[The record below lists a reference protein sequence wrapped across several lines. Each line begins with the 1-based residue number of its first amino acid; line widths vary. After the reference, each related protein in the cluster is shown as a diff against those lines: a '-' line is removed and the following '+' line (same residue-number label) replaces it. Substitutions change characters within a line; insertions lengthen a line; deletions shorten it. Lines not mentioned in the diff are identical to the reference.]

1 MTDKTDAPADT
12 PNETGSTA
20 ALPPA
25 STSVIALN
33 APILRGDTTI
43 DQITLRKPKAGEL
56 RGLTLQDLI
65 GTDISTI
72 LKLIPRVS
80 EPPLNDEECQ
90 KLDLADL
97 SEIGGTIRGFFMT
110 RAERDMIQKMM
121 EEQQPTS

>member
-1 MTDKTDAPADT
+1 MTDKTDASADT
-12 PNETGSTA
+12 PSATGSTA
-20 ALPPA
+20 TLPPA